1 MRLER
6 KKIILGITGSIAA
19 YKAVVLLRLLI
30 KEGAEVQV
38 VITPSGKEFIT
49 PVTLA
54 AISGKP
60 VISQFFGSDDGTWH
74 SHIDLGLWADIM
86 LIAPATANTIG
97 KMAGGIADNMLITT
111 YISAK
116 CPVLIAPAMD
126 SGMFMHP
133 STTQNI
139 ATLKKFG
146 NIIIEPAEGQLASG
160 LKGKGRMQE
169 PEIILE
175 ELIKFFEKKNF

>member
-1 MRLER
+1 MRLEG

-74 SHIDLGLWADIM
+74 SHIDLGLWADLM

-97 KMAGGIADNMLITT
+97 KMAGGIADNILLTT

-116 CPVLIAPAMD
+116 CPVLTAPVMD